1 MVSIS
6 TELQE
11 TLDALPNKPGVYIM
25 RDALSKI
32 IYVGKAIILRNRVRS
47 YFQPGAR
54 HPHKVARMV
63 ANVSKVEWIVTDS
76 ELEAL
81 ILECNY
87 IKQYQPRYNVRLKD
101 DKRYPYIK
109 VTWQDDFPKV
119 LIVRTMD
126 KDGARYFGP
135 FTASWAVHGTLNTL
149 RRIFPYLTCDREITG
164 KDSRAC
170 LYYDIGLCLAPCI
183 GAVDREDYRNMVD
196 RMCRFLEGKGD
207 EIVRDLEYQMH
218 QAADDLQF
226 ERAARIRD
234 QLRALEKVVEK
245 QRIVGSSFIDQD
257 VIALAREDGQAC
269 VQVFLIRQGKLI
281 GREYFLLEGTDPD
294 GENDQ
299 EIMASFLK
307 QFYDEASHLPDEIL
321 LGEHIEE
328 ASIIE
333 TWLRNRRGTKVT
345 VRVPRR
351 GKGRQLIEMAAQNAS
366 ETLAMLRAQWQS
378 DTNKQTTAIAEL
390 QEALDLPQPTNRI
403 ECYDISNIQGTSS
416 VGAMVVF
423 VQGTPRKSD
432 YRRFK
437 IATVQ
442 GPNDFAS
449 LQEVL
454 RRRLI
459 RLKEARAQGGTGK
472 PAVSDSRIMP
482 RDLRPGIQDPFTLT
496 PDLMIIDG
504 GKGQLSAVLEV
515 MEELQMLDIPVCGLA
530 KEREEIFLPGRSSPV
545 MLPRTS
551 QGLYLVQRIRDEAHR
566 FGLAHHR
573 SLRQKRTLRSTLEE
587 IPGIGPRRRS
597 ALLQK
602 FPNLEAIRAASI
614 EELATVPGMNRAVAQ
629 QIKAN
634 L

>member
-1 MVSIS
+1 MNSIS

-11 TLDALPNKPGVYIM
+11 ALDALPNKPGVYIM
-25 RDALSKI
+25 RDVHGKI
-32 IYVGKAIILRNRVRS
+32 IYVGKAIVLRNRVRS
-47 YFQPGAR
+47 YFQAGAR
-54 HPHKVARMV
+54 HPHRIARLV
-63 ANVSKVEWIVTDS
+63 GNVQQVEWIVTDS

-109 VTWQDDFPKV
+109 VTWQEDFPKV
-119 LIVRTMD
+119 LIVRTME

-149 RRIFPYLTCDREITG
+149 RRIFPYLTCDRDITG

-170 LYYDIGLCLAPCI
+170 LYHDIGLCLAPCI
-183 GAVDREDYRNMVD
+183 GVVDREEYRQMID

-207 EIVRDLEYQMH
+207 EIVRDLEHQMQ
-218 QAADDLQF
+218 QAAENLQF
-226 ERAARIRD
+226 EQAAHIRD

-245 QRIVGSSFIDQD
+245 QRIVGSSLIDQD

-269 VQVFLIRQGKLI
+269 AQVFLIRQGKLI
-281 GREYFLLEGTDPD
+281 GREYFLLEGTDGD
-294 GENDQ
+294 GGNDQ
-299 EIMASFLK
+299 EVMASFLK
-307 QFYDEASHLPDEIL
+307 QFYDEATHLPDEIL

-351 GKGRQLIEMAAQNAS
+351 GKGRELIEMATQNAS
-366 ETLAMLRAQWQS
+366 ETLSMLRAQWQS

-390 QEALDLPQPTNRI
+390 QAALDLPRPPNRI

-437 IATVQ
+437 IATVE

-459 RLKEARAQGGTGK
+459 RLKEARAQAGNGK
-472 PAVSDSRIMP
+472 LAVSDSRLLP
-482 RDLRPGIQDPFTLT
+482 RESRPGVQDPFTLT
-496 PDLMIIDG
+496 PDLIIIDG
-504 GKGQLSAVLEV
+504 GKGQLNAVLEV
-515 MEELQMLDIPVCGLA
+515 MDALEMRDIPVCGLA
-530 KEREEIFLPGRSSPV
+530 KEQEEIFLPGRSAAM

-551 QGLYLVQRIRDEAHR
+551 QGLYLVQRVRDEAHR

-573 SLRQKRTLRSTLEE
+573 NLRQKRTLRSTLED

-597 ALLQK
+597 ALLQN

-614 EELATVPGMNRAVAQ
+614 DELAAVPGMNRAVAQ